1 MRLSPAGNAQSGKVW
16 TAKSSR
22 GMRRFGA
29 TQGWLQSIKI
39 DICGWRPCIA
49 GLVATPRT
57 AASFFVS
64 LFVSEELSSRS
75 LPKYRFP
82 QCLP

>member
-1 MRLSPAGNAQSGKVW
+1 VECDVL
-16 TAKSSR
+16 
-22 GMRRFGA
+22 GA

-64 LFVSEELSSRS
+64 LFVFGELSSWS
-75 LPKYRFP
+75 LAKVPLSPVPSVTLGCASGR
-82 QCLP
+82 